1 VLTHYYKDIP
11 IYLILIISVY
21 QIFDFQFEYS
31 FALSLTTTIPVQN
44 DPRFS
49 AFDNETNKLYV
60 TNHQSANVSVIDGAS
75 DTVIKNIKVGKDPF
89 HLIHASTPTGEK
101 IYVANIDF
109 SDTEQDSIS
118 VISTS
123 IDEVIADI
131 PIGVDPSL

>member
-1 VLTHYYKDIP
+1 MLTHYYKDIP

-89 HLIHASTPTGEK
+89 HLIHASTPT
-101 IYVANIDF
+101 VATF
-109 SDTEQDSIS
+109 E
-118 VISTS
+118 
-123 IDEVIADI
+123 EVIEAELSTI
-131 PIGVDPSL
+131 NQETESSQFFPLSKKTNTK